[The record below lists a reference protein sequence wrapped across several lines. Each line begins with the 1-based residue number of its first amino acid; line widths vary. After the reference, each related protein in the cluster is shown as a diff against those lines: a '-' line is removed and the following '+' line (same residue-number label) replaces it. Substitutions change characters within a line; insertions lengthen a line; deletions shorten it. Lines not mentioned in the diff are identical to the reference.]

1 MIARIDYINYL
12 NKFKDMPL
20 IKVISG
26 VRRCG
31 KSTLFLQYIEYLKS
45 NNIDDDHIIF
55 INFED
60 LEYEEYTNY
69 KMLYNYLNKRIID
82 SKKYYIFLDEI
93 QNVEKYE
100 KTVDSLLVKGNCDIY
115 KKSMKKPLI
124 VYWLKATVIYI

>member
-55 INFED
+55 INFD
-60 LEYEEYTNY
+60 
-69 KMLYNYLNKRIID
+69 
-82 SKKYYIFLDEI
+82 
-93 QNVEKYE
+93 
-100 KTVDSLLVKGNCDIY
+100 
-115 KKSMKKPLI
+115 
-124 VYWLKATVIYI
+124 